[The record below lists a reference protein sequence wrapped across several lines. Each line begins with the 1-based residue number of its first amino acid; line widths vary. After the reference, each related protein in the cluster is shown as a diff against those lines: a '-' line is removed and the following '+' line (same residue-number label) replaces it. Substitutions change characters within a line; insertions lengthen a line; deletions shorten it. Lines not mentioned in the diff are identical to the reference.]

1 MGLEMAYACFRHRL
15 GKELLVQKP
24 LASFA
29 DTWGELSCG
38 TGLSSEVPS
47 SVTMSADA

>member
-1 MGLEMAYACFRHRL
+1 MSLPVLGIVL
-15 GKELLVQKP
+15 GKLLARKP

-29 DTWGELSCG
+29 DTWRELSCG

-47 SVTMSADA
+47 SVAMSMGA